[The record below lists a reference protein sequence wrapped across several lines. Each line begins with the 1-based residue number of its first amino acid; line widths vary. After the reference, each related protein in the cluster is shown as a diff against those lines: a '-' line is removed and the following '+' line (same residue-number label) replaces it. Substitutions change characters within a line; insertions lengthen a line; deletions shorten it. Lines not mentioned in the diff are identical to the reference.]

1 MSLINKNDPILVA
14 GGTGMV
20 GSALIRSLFKNGYTN
35 INATWHSRDFSNMDQ
50 KLFYPADLQN
60 CKNKQSFND
69 IKWYQCNLIDQKE
82 TNELYKKIMP
92 KGVIIAAARVG
103 GINANNTYRGQ
114 FIYEN
119 IQISA
124 NLVHF
129 AHVYKVSKL
138 IFLGSAC
145 IYPKDLPQPLV
156 EESLL
161 TGKLEVTNE
170 PYSIAK
176 IAGIKLCENY
186 YQQYENN
193 FFSLMPN
200 NLYGPGDNYDL
211 ETSHVLPALI
221 RKFHEG
227 KINQSKKV
235 VLWGSGKPRREF
247 LHVDDLAQACLFS
260 FEKVN
265 ANDIYCQNISHLNV
279 GTGYDIS
286 IGALGEKIK
295 DIVAFT
301 GKIENDLSKPNGM
314 KQKLIDSKRI
324 NDLGWS
330 AKISLEEGLKS
341 VYSDY
346 KNSV

>member
-20 GSALIRSLFKNGYTN
+20 GSALIRSLFSNGYTN
-35 INATWHSRDFSNMDQ
+35 INATWHSRDFSNMNQ

-60 CKNKQSFND
+60 RKNKQSFNE
-69 IKWYQCNLIDQKE
+69 IKWHQCNLIDQKE
-82 TNELYKKIMP
+82 TDELYKKIMP

-129 AHVYKVSKL
+129 AHLYNVSKL

-156 EESLL
+156 EENLL

-186 YQQYENN
+186 YQQYKNN
-193 FFSLMPN
+193 FFSLMP
-200 NLYGPGDNYDL
+200 
-211 ETSHVLPALI
+211 LPT
-221 RKFHEG
+221 
-227 KINQSKKV
+227 
-235 VLWGSGKPRREF
+235 
-247 LHVDDLAQACLFS
+247 D
-260 FEKVN
+260 
-265 ANDIYCQNISHLNV
+265 
-279 GTGYDIS
+279 
-286 IGALGEKIK
+286 
-295 DIVAFT
+295 
-301 GKIENDLSKPNGM
+301 
-314 KQKLIDSKRI
+314 
-324 NDLGWS
+324 
-330 AKISLEEGLKS
+330 
-341 VYSDY
+341 
-346 KNSV
+346 